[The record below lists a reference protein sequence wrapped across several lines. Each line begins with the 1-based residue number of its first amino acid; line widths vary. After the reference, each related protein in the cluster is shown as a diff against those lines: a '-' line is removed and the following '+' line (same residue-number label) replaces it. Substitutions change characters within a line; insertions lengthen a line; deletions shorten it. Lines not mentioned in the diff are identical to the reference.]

1 VFQALFEDQN
11 GRGVALGDL
20 NLIGQIS
27 SIEIGGMPT
36 AEKIDQIAGRE
47 QQPPTN
53 NLHPLTIQPAGGH
66 NGRTLN
72 L

>member
-1 VFQALFEDQN
+1 VFQALLEDQD
-11 GRGVALGDL
+11 RSDIALGDL

-47 QQPPTN
+47 QQPP
-53 NLHPLTIQPAGGH
+53 PTICI
-66 NGRTLN
+66 R
-72 L
+72 

>member
-11 GRGVALGDL
+11 GRGVALGEL

-36 AEKIDQIAGRE
+36 PEEIDQIAGRK
-47 QQPPTN
+47 QQPPSIPRGSAV
-53 NLHPLTIQPAGGH
+53 LAGIKPAFH
-66 NGRTLN
+66 FR
-72 L
+72 